1 MEKHPRLKLV
11 YFKMR
16 ALAEAPQ
23 LLMHYAGLSYD
34 YAMSWEYYDAPW
46 SEVKPTVMFKQLP
59 ILVVDDQH
67 VIAQSSAILR
77 YLNGLAGLSL
87 ENPIEAARC
96 DAILEAAQEMFA
108 PLNPTMN
115 FATGDDFEQKKQAML
130 PMLRSKCDDFERL
143 LAAQGEGPFFS
154 GAKPM
159 HCDFAVYHHISM
171 AQRMHPSILQDFP
184 HLQELLESTSSIPA
198 IQSYLAARP
207 ELIGIGTK
215 PQLVIN
221 GLPVPTGLTPP

>member
-1 MEKHPRLKLV
+1 MSQQPNLKLV

-23 LLMHYAGLSYD
+23 LLMQYAGLSYD
-34 YAMSWEYYDAPW
+34 YAMSWEYFDAPW
-46 SEVKPTVMFKQLP
+46 PEVKSSVMFKQLP

-77 YLNGLAGLSL
+77 YLNELAGMTLA
-87 ENPIEAARC
+87 NPIEAARS

-115 FATGDDFEQKKQAML
+115 FAVGDDFEQKKQAML
-130 PMLRSKCDDFERL
+130 PMLKSKCDDFERL
-143 LAAQGEGPFFS
+143 LVDQGDGPFFT
-154 GAKPM
+154 GAKPI

-171 AQRMHPSILQDFP
+171 AQRMHADILQEFP
-184 HLQELLESTSSIPA
+184 RLHALLEATSSIPA

-207 ELIGIGTK
+207 ELIGVGTK
-215 PQLVIN
+215 PQLVID
-221 GLPVPTGLTPP
+221 GVPVPTGLTPT